1 MSSLKQIEEKVALD
15 QQELTE
21 NLVIEEFG
29 RQLLV
34 PGISEEGQNNLL
46 KKNILLIG
54 LGALGTISSQYL
66 VRAGIGSITLLDF
79 DKVSL
84 SNLHRQI
91 NYNKKDINKYKSE
104 ISKQV
109 LSDINSVTKIIQHPI
124 SFELFL
130 KKNNMD
136 NIDLIFDCSDSY
148 KTKIN
153 SSLFAKAKSIAY
165 SSTSINSSE
174 GIFFSQNY
182 FKENDSYCFR
192 CLFPNVDE
200 TNHRCLNSAMI
211 GPVAGFVA
219 SLACSKIILELA
231 KNKPLMKNEILLIDL
246 LTSDINKLELNQ
258 SNCNH
263 TYE

>member
-1 MSSLKQIEEKVALD
+1 MDLD
-15 QQELTE
+15 QQEQTE
-21 NLVIEEFG
+21 NQVIEEFG

-54 LGALGTISSQYL
+54 LGALGTIASQYL

-91 NYNKKDINKYKSE
+91 NYNKKDIDKYKSE
-104 ISKQV
+104 ISKKV
-109 LSDINSVTKIIQHPI
+109 LSNINSVTRITQYPI

-130 KKNNMD
+130 KKND
-136 NIDLIFDCSDSY
+136 FYHIDFIFDCSDSY
-148 KTKIN
+148 ITKIN
-153 SSLFAKAKSIAY
+153 TSLFAKAKSIAY
-165 SSTSINSSE
+165 SSISINSSE
-174 GIFFSQNY
+174 GIMFSQNY
-182 FKENDSYCFR
+182 LEKNNTYCFK
-192 CLFPNVDE
+192 CLFPNIDE

-231 KNKPLMKNEILLIDL
+231 KTSPQMKNEILLIDL
-246 LTSDINKLELNQ
+246 LTSGINKLQLTK

>member
-1 MSSLKQIEEKVALD
+1 VKVDLD
-15 QQELTE
+15 LQEQTE
-21 NLVIEEFG
+21 NQIIEEFG

-34 PGISEEGQNNLL
+34 PGISENGQNNLFN
-46 KKNILLIG
+46 KHILLIG
-54 LGALGTISSQYL
+54 LGALGTIASQYL

-91 NYNKKDINKYKSE
+91 NYNKKDINGYKSE
-104 ISKQV
+104 ITEQV
-109 LSDINSVTKIIQHPI
+109 LSNINSVTKIIQHPI
-124 SFELFL
+124 SFEKFL
-130 KKNNMD
+130 EKDNFD
-136 NIDLIFDCSDSY
+136 NIDFIFDCSDSY

-153 SSLFAKAKSIAY
+153 SSLFAKAKSITY
-165 SSTSINSSE
+165 SSVSINSSE

-182 FKENDSYCFR
+182 LISNKTSCFK
-192 CLFPNVDE
+192 CLFPNINKI
-200 TNHRCLNSAMI
+200 NHRCLNSAMI

-231 KNKPLMKNEILLIDL
+231 KDTSQMKNEILLIDL
-246 LTSDINKLELNQ
+246 LTSDINKLQLSS

>member
-1 MSSLKQIEEKVALD
+1 VDLD
-15 QQELTE
+15 QRELTD
-21 NLVIEEFG
+21 NQVIEEFG

-46 KKNILLIG
+46 KKHILLVG
-54 LGALGTISSQYL
+54 LGALGTIASQYL

-91 NYNKKDINKYKSE
+91 NYNKKDINFYKSE
-104 ISKQV
+104 VSKQV
-109 LSDINSVTKIIQHPI
+109 LENINSVTKIIQHPL
-124 SFELFL
+124 SFEEFL
-130 KKNNMD
+130 KKNNFENLD
-136 NIDLIFDCSDSY
+136 FIFDCSDSY
-148 KTKIN
+148 QTKIN

-165 SSTSINSSE
+165 SSISINSSE
-174 GIFFSQNY
+174 GIFFSQDHIKTDETLC
-182 FKENDSYCFR
+182 FK
-192 CLFPNVDE
+192 CLFPSIDE

-231 KNKPLMKNEILLIDL
+231 KNIPQMKNEILLIDL
-246 LTSDINKLELNQ
+246 LTSDINKLQLKI
-258 SNCNH
+258 SNCKH

>member
-1 MSSLKQIEEKVALD
+1 MDLG
-15 QQELTE
+15 QQELIE
-21 NLVIEEFG
+21 DQVIEEFG

-34 PGISEEGQNNLL
+34 PGISETGQNNLL
-46 KKNILLIG
+46 KKNVVLIG
-54 LGALGTISSQYL
+54 LGALGTIASQYL

-91 NYNKKDINKYKSE
+91 NYNKKDIDEYKSKV
-104 ISKQV
+104 SKQI
-109 LSDINSVTKIIQHPI
+109 LSNINSVTKIIQYPI
-124 SFELFL
+124 SFESFID
-130 KKNNMD
+130 KNDFGNLD
-136 NIDLIFDCSDSY
+136 FIFDCSDNY

-165 SSTSINSSE
+165 SSISINSSE

-182 FKENDSYCFR
+182 LKENQSYCFK
-192 CLFPNVDE
+192 CLFPNIDE
-200 TNHRCLNSAMI
+200 TNHRCFNSAMI

-231 KNKPLMKNEILLIDL
+231 KTKPQMKNEILLIDL
-246 LTSDINKLELNQ
+246 LTSDINKLQLTK